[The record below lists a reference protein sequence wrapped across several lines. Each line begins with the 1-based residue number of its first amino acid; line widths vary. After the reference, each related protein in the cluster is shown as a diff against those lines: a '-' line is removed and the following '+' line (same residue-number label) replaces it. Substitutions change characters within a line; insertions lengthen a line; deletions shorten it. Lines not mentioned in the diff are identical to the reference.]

1 MENIHFF
8 LKENESSVVNGNNS
22 ILSVDELNTFID
34 THSVDV
40 PIDVPINVPIEELEQ
55 YYASTYNVKQL
66 MHILHYYGIQKK
78 GKITK
83 DELIQLVLF
92 FELEPANK
100 DVVQR
105 RMRLWQNIY
114 GASHCSII
122 KTAFLNRRRQ
132 GILNESVESRD

>member
-8 LKENESSVVNGNNS
+8 LKENESSVVNSNNS
-22 ILSVDELNTFID
+22 ILSVDELNTFMNS
-34 THSVDV
+34 HYVDA
-40 PIDVPINVPIEELEQ
+40 PIEELEQ

-66 MHILHYYGIQKK
+66 THILHYYGIQKK

-105 RMRLWQNIY
+105 RMRLWHNIEELKNDSY
-114 GASHCSII
+114 FS
-122 KTAFLNRRRQ
+122 KY
-132 GILNESVESRD
+132 ILFC